1 MGARDIPVRRACANA
16 RSMRMRR
23 TVTSLSNMAPRRRA
37 SVAKVLR
44 DGVHAADRVTPRT
57 GLAIH
62 LDEHMVQQ
70 HIAAATASVLKQC
83 LTSCR
88 RYGCVELEEVAPGI
102 ERAPQVAHSMWFG
115 RRVSSSWRR
124 SNSSA
129 PRHPEVFRRVF
140 GVVAGETAE

>member
-1 MGARDIPVRRACANA
+1 MGDARF
-16 RSMRMRR
+16 MRMRR
-23 TVTSLSNMAPRRRA
+23 TGTSLSNMAPRRRA

-44 DGVHAADRVTPRT
+44 DGFHAADRVTPRT

-70 HIAAATASVLKQC
+70 HIAAATASVLNQC

-88 RYGCVELEEVAPGI
+88 RYGGVEFEEVAPGI
-102 ERAPQVAHSMWFG
+102 ERAPRVAHSMWFG

-129 PRHPEVFRRVF
+129 PRHP
-140 GVVAGETAE
+140 